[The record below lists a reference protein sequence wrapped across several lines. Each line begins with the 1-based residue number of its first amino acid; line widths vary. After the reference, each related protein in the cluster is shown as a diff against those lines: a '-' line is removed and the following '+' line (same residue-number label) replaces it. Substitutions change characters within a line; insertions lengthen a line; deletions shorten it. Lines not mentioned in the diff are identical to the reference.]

1 MVVKR
6 IVALGL
12 LLPAMTACSAL
23 PPSRGVYSA
32 LSPLPSARTA
42 LAPGEATAAAAD
54 LDVALPSPP
63 IPGTLKTPVAAA
75 AGGGV
80 NPSAVLEASVR
91 ARTAWKA
98 LRPMDMAER
107 PTPAARIDG
116 SAGQDLSRTAA
127 LPAAGPAAPV
137 VSPDYDRSAAM
148 SRLVRHGGA
157 SEKTICSGC

>member
-32 LSPLPSARTA
+32 LSPLPLARTA
-42 LAPGEATAAAAD
+42 LAPGEATAAAD

>member
-32 LSPLPSARTA
+32 LSPLPSARAA
-42 LAPGEATAAAAD
+42 LAPGDATAAAND
-54 LDVALPSPP
+54 LDVALPSTP
-63 IPGTLKTPVAAA
+63 IPGTLKAPLG

-98 LRPMDMAER
+98 LNPRDMAER
-107 PTPAARIDG
+107 PMAATRVG
-116 SAGQDLSRTAA
+116 GAAGQDVSRTAA
-127 LPAAGPAAPV
+127 LPAAGPTAPAV
-137 VSPDYDRSAAM
+137 APDYDRAAAM
-148 SRLVRHGGA
+148 SRLVRHGDA